1 MSSVGRYSDK
11 KGWFSM
17 KFTVKSL
24 KSSIA
29 SLLKNVK
36 GSELY
41 LKGYSSKAVL
51 TMANKSAIGVAK
63 VDAIEVSTNEE
74 FGLNAKFLHDMLSAT
89 DAKDVVIQKKDN
101 GVIEVKAGRSRWT
114 LVALANVAPT
124 YRAIQEPSFVLGFS
138 EERYKEL
145 MARAVPFIANEET
158 ISAFNGLSVIVEGDT
173 CSLYG
178 ASRSCVSRQRFKLAE
193 PVAETKTLVLW
204 RDIAALTLSGDVQWR
219 FTDNTVEVVSGN
231 ERYTMP
237 LLAATPPP
245 FDKAIPELEGAKEIV
260 MSKSA
265 FADAADRVG
274 LCARVV
280 ESSALRLTFN
290 DQTVRLYASSD
301 MIGDA
306 EEIVQTLNHT
316 GLDGAEIGISARHLE
331 KIVKAVNS
339 VKVKITFTGDPL
351 KPLLFQND
359 TKVSD
364 GEVDWLGVVAP
375 VRLKN

>member
-1 MSSVGRYSDK
+1 
-11 KGWFSM
+11 M
-17 KFTVKSL
+17 KFNVKVL

-89 DAKDVVIQKKDN
+89 DADDVVIQKKDD

-124 YRAIQEPSFVLGFS
+124 YKAIQEPSFVLGFS

-193 PVAETKTLVLW
+193 PVAETKALVLW

-219 FTDNTVEVVSGN
+219 FTDNTVEVVAGN

-237 LLAATPPP
+237 LLAAVPPK
-245 FDKAIPELEGAKEIV
+245 FDTILPDLTGAKEIV

-265 FADAADRVG
+265 FADASDRVG

-306 EEIVQTLNHT
+306 EEIVQTLNRT
-316 GLDGAEIGISARHLE
+316 GLDNTEVGISARHLE
-331 KIVKAVNS
+331 KIVKAVSS
-339 VKVKITFTGDPL
+339 VKVKITFTGDPI
-351 KPLLFQND
+351 KPILFQND

>member
-1 MSSVGRYSDK
+1 
-11 KGWFSM
+11 
-17 KFTVKSL
+17 
-24 KSSIA
+24 
-29 SLLKNVK
+29 
-36 GSELY
+36 
-41 LKGYSSKAVL
+41 
-51 TMANKSAIGVAK
+51 
-63 VDAIEVSTNEE
+63 
-74 FGLNAKFLHDMLSAT
+74 
-89 DAKDVVIQKKDN
+89 
-101 GVIEVKAGRSRWT
+101 
-114 LVALANVAPT
+114 
-124 YRAIQEPSFVLGFS
+124 
-138 EERYKEL
+138 
-145 MARAVPFIANEET
+145 
-158 ISAFNGLSVIVEGDT
+158 
-173 CSLYG
+173 
-178 ASRSCVSRQRFKLAE
+178 
-193 PVAETKTLVLW
+193 
-204 RDIAALTLSGDVQWR
+204 
-219 FTDNTVEVVSGN
+219 
-231 ERYTMP
+231 
-237 LLAATPPP
+237 
-245 FDKAIPELEGAKEIV
+245 

-290 DQTVRLYASSD
+290 DKTVRLYASSD

-316 GLDGAEIGISARHLE
+316 DLDGAEIGISARHLE

>member
-1 MSSVGRYSDK
+1 
-11 KGWFSM
+11 M
-17 KFTVKSL
+17 KFNVKFL
-24 KSSIA
+24 KNAVS
-29 SLLKNVK
+29 SLLRNVK
-36 GSELY
+36 GAELY
-41 LKGYSSKAVL
+41 LKGYSSNAIL
-51 TMANKSAIGVAK
+51 TMANKSAIGAVK
-63 VDAIEVSTNEE
+63 VEAIEISPDEE
-74 FGLNAKFLHDMLSAT
+74 FGLNGKFLHEMLSAT
-89 DAKDVVIQKKDN
+89 DSDDVIITKKDD
-101 GVIEVKAGRSRWT
+101 GLVEVKAGRSRWT

-124 YRAIQEPSFVLGFS
+124 YNPVREHTFVLGFS
-138 EERYKEL
+138 EDRYKEV
-145 MARAVPFIANEET
+145 MARALPFIANEET
-158 ISAFNGLSVIVEGDT
+158 ISAFNGMSILVNGDT

-178 ASRSCVSRQRFKLAE
+178 ASRSCISRQRFKLVE
-193 PVAETKTLVLW
+193 PVVESKTLVLW
-204 RDIAALTLSGDVQWR
+204 RDIAALSLSGDVQWR

-237 LLAATPPP
+237 LLAAAPPP

-290 DQTVRLYASSD
+290 DMTARLYASSD

-316 GLDGAEIGISARHLE
+316 DLDGAEIGISARHLE

>member
-1 MSSVGRYSDK
+1 
-11 KGWFSM
+11 M
-17 KFTVKSL
+17 KFNVKSL
-24 KSSIA
+24 KSAIS
-29 SLLKNVK
+29 SLLRNVK

-41 LKGYSSKAVL
+41 LKGYSSNAIL
-51 TMANKSAIGVAK
+51 TMANKSAIGAIK
-63 VDAIEVSTNEE
+63 VEAIEIAPNEE
-74 FGLNAKFLHDMLSAT
+74 FGLNGKFLNEMLSAT
-89 DAKDVVIQKKDN
+89 DADDMTIVKKDD
-101 GVIEVKAGRSRWT
+101 GLVEVRAGRSRWT

-124 YRAIQEPSFVLGFS
+124 YNPVKEPSFVLGFS
-138 EERYKEL
+138 EGRYKEL

-158 ISAFNGLSVIVEGDT
+158 ISAFNGLSVLVEGDT

-193 PVAETKTLVLW
+193 HVTEKKTLVLW
-204 RDIAALTLSGDVQWR
+204 RDIAALSLSGDVQWR
-219 FTDNTVEVVSGN
+219 FTDNTVEVVAGN

-237 LLAATPPP
+237 LLAAAPPK
-245 FDKAIPELEGAKEIV
+245 FDTILPDLTGAKEIV

-274 LCARVV
+274 LCAKVV

-316 GLDGAEIGISARHLE
+316 GLNGAEIGISARHLE

-351 KPLLFQND
+351 QPLLFQND

-364 GEVDWLGVVAP
+364 EEVDWLGVVAP